1 MGFGGLPAAV
11 VLHEIGAPW
20 PSWVWLA
27 FCCVLWPHLA
37 YLRARSNPDPL
48 RAELGNFVF
57 DSALA
62 GSLVPLMHFNV
73 LPSAML
79 LTVVTADKIN
89 TGVRGLWLR
98 SLPGMLL
105 AILVGG
111 FLMQFAFRPVT
122 SMAVLCASLPL
133 VIVHTLMVSVSS
145 YALVRKVQK
154 KNLQLEKLSQ
164 VDALTGLAS
173 RRHFESQATDLL
185 ARRKA
190 GGADAVLMLVDV
202 DRFKSINDNF
212 GHSVGDD
219 VLRGIAERLRVGTP
233 AGAFTGRLG
242 GDEFALAMPGTVE
255 FAALVAESIRA
266 SVESFALA
274 SAPQLRCS
282 ISIGMARIPAAG
294 SELRAWMES
303 ADRALYRAKHSG
315 RNRTEDNEVWLET
328 PQDSVYARRERRSN
342 T

>member
-1 MGFGGLPAAV
+1 M

-37 YLRARSNPDPL
+37 YLRTRSHADPL

-79 LTVVTADKIN
+79 LTVATADKIN

-105 AILVGG
+105 AILAGG
-111 FLMQFAFRPVT
+111 FLTQFAFRPVT
-122 SMAVLCASLPL
+122 SMTVLYASLPL
-133 VIVHTLMVSVSS
+133 LIIHTLMVSVSS

-164 VDALTGLAS
+164 VDALTGLAA
-173 RRHFESQATDLL
+173 RRHFESQATGLL
-185 ARRKA
+185 AQRET
-190 GGADAVLMLVDV
+190 GGIDAVLLLVDV
-202 DRFKSINDNF
+202 DRFKSINDSF

-219 VLRGIAERLRVGTP
+219 VLRGIAERLREGTP
-233 AGAFTGRLG
+233 PGAFTGRLG
-242 GDEFALAMPGTVE
+242 GDEFALAMPGTME
-255 FAALVAESIRA
+255 SAALVAESIRA
-266 SVESFALA
+266 SVEAFALP
-274 SAPQLRCS
+274 SAPELRCS
-282 ISIGMARIPAAG
+282 ISIGMARVPAAG

-315 RNRTEDNEVWLET
+315 RNRTEENEVCAET
-328 PQDSVYARRERRSN
+328 PEHLHQAMRELRAI